1 MLLLLILL
9 LLPLY
14 LLPYRVTCV
23 TQHLDSFAL
32 LRIVELEHILHLP
45 DVGQGLRQLLKGT
58 LLLLLAL
65 LLLFLLPLLL
75 LALLLLPATPP
86 LLNLLYTRR
95 LQKLDIALLW
105 WPRFLALR
113 CNQPGSATMGLR

>member
-14 LLPYRVTCV
+14 LLPYRVACV
-23 TQHLDSFAL
+23 TQHLDGFAL
-32 LRIVELEHILHLP
+32 LRIIELEHILHLP

-58 LLLLLAL
+58 LLLLLS

-75 LALLLLPATPP
+75 LPLLLLPAP
-86 LLNLLYTRR
+86 LRLL
-95 LQKLDIALLW
+95 A
-105 WPRFLALR
+105 ALR
-113 CNQPGSATMGLR
+113 H